1 MFLKYYCR
9 EFCVIIISISVFF
22 QENETTLAGKSRSD
36 AREMQNFY
44 QHYFKK
50 YIQALQNASDKA
62 DRLVL

>member
-1 MFLKYYCR
+1 M
-9 EFCVIIISISVFF
+9 IIISISVFF